1 MNSKFNDFLK
11 YTSSQKE
18 VSLVVAK
25 DEKELEEFVEILSLA
40 DYRQAV
46 DTQELFKRIIHPSK
60 VYFIIR
66 NKLHKDIYDF
76 ILQYPTGQVEI
87 FDKERMKSQTV
98 SPIYNGVSIVL
109 LITKQTL
116 SSIQQTGQQLLENTG
131 LTYQN

>member
-11 YTSSQKE
+11 YTNSQKE
-18 VSLVVAK
+18 VSLIIAK

-46 DTQELFKRIIHPSK
+46 DTQELFKRIINPSK

-66 NKLHKDIYDF
+66 NTLHKDIYDF

-87 FDKERMKSQTV
+87 FDKERMKSETV
-98 SPIYNGVSIVL
+98 SPVYNGVSIIL
-109 LITKQTL
+109 LITKQAL
-116 SSIQQTGQQLLENTG
+116 SSIQQTGQPLLENTG